1 MGILHGQPGGQ
12 LLAVPSSSSTG
23 VSSASLIT
31 APGNAANS
39 KLHVYTPCRATYAA
53 ENAVQRLEKGKKEQ
67 DLLIDHLHGQI
78 KGHQR
83 QIALFTQQHA
93 AQQRETRAAQETL
106 AEAAAEME
114 GVAFEK
120 KQLTAQWQSSLIAM
134 QKRDEALKV
143 GHLWVVRLVLQHGNL
158 GRLTQRCP
166 DQSGG
171 EAPKPFPEGLQH
183 LAHLTRAQAWGRI
196 CAPVLPLQ
204 QRQCPGAA
212 PICKIVLCPFT
223 YTTASPLL
231 IIIPWHAGAGAGSG
245 CTLRNEPIH
254 KACSAPQ

>member
-1 MGILHGQPGGQ
+1 MYL
-12 LLAVPSSSSTG
+12 S
-23 VSSASLIT
+23 
-31 APGNAANS
+31 
-39 KLHVYTPCRATYAA
+39 YRATYAA

-83 QIALFTQQHA
+83 QITLFTQQHA

-143 GHLWVVRLVLQHGNL
+143 GFHCVLWLVLQCGDL
-158 GRLTQRCP
+158 GSLTQGYR
-166 DQSGG
+166 G
-171 EAPKPFPEGLQH
+171 
-183 LAHLTRAQAWGRI
+183 
-196 CAPVLPLQ
+196 
-204 QRQCPGAA
+204 
-212 PICKIVLCPFT
+212 
-223 YTTASPLL
+223 
-231 IIIPWHAGAGAGSG
+231 
-245 CTLRNEPIH
+245 
-254 KACSAPQ
+254 

>member
-1 MGILHGQPGGQ
+1 MYLP
-12 LLAVPSSSSTG
+12 
-23 VSSASLIT
+23 
-31 APGNAANS
+31 
-39 KLHVYTPCRATYAA
+39 YRATYAA

-143 GHLWVVRLVLQHGNL
+143 TFHFVPRLVLQCGNL
-158 GRLTQRCP
+158 GSLTQGCRAGLVSRPTCP
-166 DQSGG
+166 G
-171 EAPKPFPEGLQH
+171 
-183 LAHLTRAQAWGRI
+183 RACGILLISHEPRHGAGFVH
-196 CAPVLPLQ
+196 PHLPLHSGSVQ
-204 QRQCPGAA
+204 CSPTGRPQLQRM
-212 PICKIVLCPFT
+212 L
-223 YTTASPLL
+223 
-231 IIIPWHAGAGAGSG
+231 
-245 CTLRNEPIH
+245 
-254 KACSAPQ
+254 